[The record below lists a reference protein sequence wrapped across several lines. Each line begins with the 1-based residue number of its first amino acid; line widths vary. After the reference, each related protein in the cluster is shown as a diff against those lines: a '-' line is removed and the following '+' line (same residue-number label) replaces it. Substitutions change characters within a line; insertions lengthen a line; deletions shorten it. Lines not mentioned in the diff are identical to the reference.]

1 MEALDAIVLGVVQG
15 VTEFLPISSSGHLI
29 LARELLGVETE
40 HGLAVDAVLQLVT
53 ALAVVLYFRVDIGR
67 LIADAGRV
75 VRGRAVPAESRT
87 MLGAL
92 AVGTVPAVLAGLFLE
107 ETMDT
112 VFRDPV
118 LVAWVLLSGSGLL
131 AFAEWVY
138 ARRNTSASSH
148 AAREAMPSSMLT
160 LRKAFSI
167 GCFQA
172 LALVPGVSRSGA
184 TIAGGMLLGLTRE
197 HAARFAFLLMVPI
210 VLGAGSK
217 KLLELGGAGIAES
230 EWHMLALASLAAFV
244 SGVASV
250 HYLLKFLRRH
260 SLLVFVA
267 YRVLLAC
274 AVLVLY
280 HP

>member
-53 ALAVVLYFRVDIGR
+53 ALAVVLYFRADIGR
-67 LIADAGRV
+67 LIADAWRL
-75 VRGRAVPAESRT
+75 VRGVAVPAESRT

-92 AVGTVPAVLAGLFLE
+92 AVGTVPAVLAGLLLE
-107 ETMDT
+107 EMMDT
-112 VFRDPV
+112 VFRDPM
-118 LVAWVLLSGSGLL
+118 LVAWVLLAGSGLL

-138 ARRNTSASSH
+138 ARRNASASSL
-148 AAREAMPSSMLT
+148 AAHEAVPSALT
-160 LRKAFSI
+160 LRTALSI

-217 KLLELGGAGIAES
+217 KLLELGGAGIAQS

-250 HYLLKFLRRH
+250 HYLLKFLRHH

-274 AVLVLY
+274 AVLVLL
-280 HP
+280 